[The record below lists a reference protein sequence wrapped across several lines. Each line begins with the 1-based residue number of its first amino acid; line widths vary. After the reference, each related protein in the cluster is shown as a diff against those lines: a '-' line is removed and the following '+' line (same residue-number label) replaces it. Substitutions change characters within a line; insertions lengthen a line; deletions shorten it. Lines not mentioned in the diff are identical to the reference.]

1 MAERNTAALYFPG
14 AIGRKACFMGGIMAA
29 SIRISVYTNGD
40 DAFVAWAPSEFL
52 PGCRGFLLERARK
65 RAGKV
70 KIEAVENR
78 LGFRKDKPKSG
89 DHRPSSE
96 WPFQRFNW
104 TDHAVDVG
112 NEVRYRVTAMIDDGS
127 GRPYKK
133 GAASA
138 WTDWQTLSTDA
149 GGGFSCYFNR
159 GLVLSQFVA
168 RYMREKKLTAAK
180 FKAQLKSSVDPKFR
194 AFLEGDLGVKIAGIL
209 NDAKRP
215 KAEVHAALY
224 ELADEKLEDGLIAL
238 GSHLNLILANG
249 SDKSG
254 DGNQN
259 ARTHLN
265 DNGIPTIDR
274 LLKWKGLGHNKF
286 AVLSDASGPVAVWTG
301 STNWS
306 TTGLCTQINNGL
318 LIEDAGVAKL
328 YRQQWERLKDASP
341 PELDPAGFPQA
352 LVDANDQPKTVSV
365 GGATVTTWFTR
376 TSDDRDMDALRGV
389 INSAKD
395 AILFLM
401 FTPGKQGLHTLA
413 AQRAREKGMYVRGVV
428 STLGNE
434 KGDND
439 KNFLDIGIVSSDKK
453 FKPDR
458 YSVSQPQAID
468 KDFGPW
474 IGEVTRKTFLSQ
486 IGHAI
491 VHAKVL
497 VIDPLS
503 ADPVVVTG
511 SHNFS
516 APASEKN
523 DENLV
528 IIRGHK
534 KLARAYAAYV
544 MSVYQ
549 HYRYRS
555 YVRETLAQGK
565 TPWSYLDDD
574 DRWLQSELKSKA
586 LEIGYWT

>member
-1 MAERNTAALYFPG
+1 
-14 AIGRKACFMGGIMAA
+14 
-29 SIRISVYTNGD
+29 VYTNSD
-40 DAFVAWAPSEFL
+40 DAFVAWAPSEFIAE
-52 PGCRGFLLERARK
+52 CRGFLLERARK
-65 RAGKV
+65 TGTSQKV
-70 KIEAVENR
+70 EPVENR
-78 LGFRKDKPKSG
+78 VGFKKDKPKSG
-89 DHRPSSE
+89 EHRPSTE

-112 NEVRYRVTAMIDDGS
+112 NQVRYRVTAMIDEGH

-133 GAASA
+133 GPASK
-138 WTDWQTLSTDA
+138 WTKWAKLSADA

-168 RYMREKKLTAAK
+168 RYMKAKKLTPAK
-180 FKAQLKSSVDPKFR
+180 FKAQLKESVDPKFR
-194 AFLEGDLGVKIAGIL
+194 AFLEGDLGAKIAAMLQNAQAGS
-209 NDAKRP
+209 A
-215 KAEVHAALY
+215 AMHAALY
-224 ELADEKLEDGLIAL
+224 ELGDAELEDGLIAL
-238 GSHLNLILANG
+238 GPHLHLILANG

-254 DGNQN
+254 DGNAD
-259 ARTHLN
+259 ARQHLN
-265 DNGIPTIDR
+265 GAGIVTIDR
-274 LLKWKGLGHNKF
+274 MLKSKGLGHNKF
-286 AVLSDASGPVAVWTG
+286 VVLSDANGPQAVWTG

-318 LIEDAGVAKL
+318 LIEDAGVAQL
-328 YRQQWERLKDASP
+328 YRQQWERLKNASP
-341 PELDPAGFPQA
+341 PALNPAGFPA
-352 LVDANDQPKTVSV
+352 VLVSANDSSHSFAV
-365 GGATVTTWFTR
+365 GGANVTVWFTR
-376 TSDDRDMDALRGV
+376 TSDGRDMDALRNL
-389 INSAKD
+389 IASAND

-413 AQRAREKGMYVRGVV
+413 GQRANEEKMYVRGVV

-434 KGDND
+434 PGDTD
-439 KNFLDIGIVSSDKK
+439 KNVLDVRLVSSDQK

-458 YSVSQPQAID
+458 YTVVQPQAMD
-468 KDFGPW
+468 TDFGPW

-491 VHAKVL
+491 VHSKVL

-503 ADPVVVTG
+503 ANPVVVTG

-544 MSVYQ
+544 MAVYQ

-555 YVRETLAQGK
+555 YVREMKAKGES
-565 TPWSYLDDD
+565 PWSYLDDD
-574 DRWLQSELKSKA
+574 DQWLKNELKSKA
-586 LEIGYWT
+586 QEIAYWT

>member
-1 MAERNTAALYFPG
+1 
-14 AIGRKACFMGGIMAA
+14 MAA
-29 SIRISVYTNGD
+29 SIKVSVHTNGD
-40 DAFVAWAPSEFL
+40 DAFVAWAPSEFI

-65 RAGKV
+65 NAAGEKV
-70 KIEAVENR
+70 EPVENR
-78 LGFRKDKPKSG
+78 LGFKKDNPKSG
-89 DHRPSSE
+89 DHRSSSE

-112 NEVRYRVTAMIDDGS
+112 NNVRYRVSAMIDDGS

-133 GAASA
+133 GTVSR
-138 WTDWQTLSTDA
+138 WTDWQKLSTDA

-168 RYMREKKLTAAK
+168 RYMRDKKLTPAK
-180 FKAQLKSSVDPKFR
+180 FKAQLKQSVDPIFR
-194 AFLEGDLGVKIAGIL
+194 AFLEGDLGAKIGGIL
-209 NDAKRP
+209 TKAKSP
-215 KAEVHAALY
+215 KAELHAALY
-224 ELADEKLEDGLIAL
+224 ELDDEKLENGLIAL
-238 GSHLNLILANG
+238 GSHLKLILANG

-254 DGNQN
+254 DGNAA
-259 ARTHLN
+259 ARAHLN
-265 DNGIPTIDR
+265 QNGIPTIDR
-274 LLKWKGLGHNKF
+274 LLKSKGLGHNKF
-286 AVLSDASGPVAVWTG
+286 VVLSDANVAKAVWTG

-318 LIEDAGVAKL
+318 LIEDAAVAAL

-341 PELDPAGFPQA
+341 PKLDPAGFPQA
-352 LVDANDQPKTVSV
+352 LVDANDKPETLPV
-365 GGATVTTWFTR
+365 GGAEVTTWFTR
-376 TSDDRDMDALRGV
+376 TSDGRDMVALRDV

-413 AQRAREKGMYVRGVV
+413 GQRAKEKDMYVRGVV

-434 KGDND
+434 KGDNA
-439 KNFLDIGIVSSDKK
+439 KNFLDIGLVSSDQK

-468 KDFGPW
+468 KGFGPW
-474 IGEVTRKTFLSQ
+474 IGEVTRSDFLSK

-503 ADPVVVTG
+503 DNPVVVTG

-516 APASEKN
+516 APASENN

-528 IIRGHK
+528 IIRGQK
-534 KLARAYAAYV
+534 KLAQAYAAYV

-555 YVRETLAQGK
+555 YVREMLAQGK

-574 DRWLQSELKSKA
+574 DQWLKSELKSKA